1 LPKFERLL
9 TFKAS
14 DDANDEASIADELEG
29 LSEKV
34 QEYCACMERYD
45 FRGALRVMMEI
56 SSLGNQLLQFNEPWT
71 LIKTEPIIVDA
82 IMSAAM
88 QYVAVLSILS
98 RPFMPTTSNRLRN
111 MLNMNEI
118 QDSGELERLCADLAD
133 FQRLVPEGHQINASE
148 HLFTRIADEVIQ
160 AEIDK
165 LNATKI
171 DNAVVETVVAKE
183 TNNINIIPEAN
194 GLKSVL
200 QPLAAIATYD
210 DFTKIDIR
218 TGTIL
223 AAEAMPKSDK
233 LLKLTIDLGFEQRTI
248 LSGIAK
254 HFSAEAVV
262 GQQVI
267 VLANLA
273 PRKMMGIESNGMV
286 LLAENAE
293 GKLDFVKPQTAG
305 FGNGLIV
312 K

>member
-1 LPKFERLL
+1 
-9 TFKAS
+9 
-14 DDANDEASIADELEG
+14 
-29 LSEKV
+29 
-34 QEYCACMERYD
+34 
-45 FRGALRVMMEI
+45 
-56 SSLGNQLLQFNEPWT
+56 
-71 LIKTEPIIVDA
+71 
-82 IMSAAM
+82 
-88 QYVAVLSILS
+88 
-98 RPFMPTTSNRLRN
+98 
-111 MLNMNEI
+111 
-118 QDSGELERLCADLAD
+118 
-133 FQRLVPEGHQINASE
+133 VPEGHQINASE

-171 DNAVVETVVAKE
+171 DNAVVETASAKE
-183 TNNINIIPEAN
+183 ENSANAATIINKEGA
-194 GLKSVL
+194 SAESTFA
-200 QPLAAIATYD
+200 PLAATATYD

-293 GKLDFVKPQTAG
+293 GKLDFVKPQTTG